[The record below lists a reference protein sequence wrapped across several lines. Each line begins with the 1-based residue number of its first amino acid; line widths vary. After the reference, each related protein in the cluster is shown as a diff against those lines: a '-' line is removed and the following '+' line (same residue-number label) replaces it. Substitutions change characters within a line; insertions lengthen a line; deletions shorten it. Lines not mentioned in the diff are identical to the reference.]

1 MPTPAGDITGSN
13 IWTGEPSE
21 DKKYKVTVTYKIRR
35 VMLVSAKSA
44 AEAEGFVI
52 DTINQNPTN
61 EDVLISEYQSLVEE
75 E

>member
-1 MPTPAGDITGSN
+1 MVRGEKIMPTPAGDITGSN

-44 AEAEGFVI
+44 AEIGRAHV
-52 DTINQNPTN
+52 
-61 EDVLISEYQSLVEE
+61 
-75 E
+75 